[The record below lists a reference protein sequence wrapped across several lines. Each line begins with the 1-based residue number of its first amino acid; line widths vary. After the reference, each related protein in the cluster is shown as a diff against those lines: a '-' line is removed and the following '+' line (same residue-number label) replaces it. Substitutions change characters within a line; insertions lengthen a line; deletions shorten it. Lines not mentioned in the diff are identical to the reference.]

1 MDERQL
7 RHAHANHIMA
17 LRNFEFLMLS
27 GEVSLESDDGQAVL
41 AEYRDAV
48 VFLEKIL
55 DYEISGDQ

>member
-1 MDERQL
+1 
-7 RHAHANHIMA
+7 MA